1 MNRQALTNGQA
12 LSGEDQDLQKLFA
25 TDCPQF
31 APVNVTSVISAAAS
45 DNTVNRT
52 CEGFSSLN
60 VDQDSSIWKR
70 RSFMLKCLGFLGA
83 CAASTALVIVF
94 SPLGSGTAFAQVQ
107 ESLKKVRTATYTVT
121 IASDSK
127 TPLKWQV
134 YLSDSFVC
142 RVEQPNGVYL
152 VFDAAKKRLM
162 EVIPAESKARVTE
175 GLNVPDGFNV
185 IAQLTRSD
193 LKLSNEAPSNQVK
206 NIGPVAAKGFTV
218 KDKQARFT
226 IWVAP
231 NTDLP
236 LLVEKFSA
244 ENDPGV
250 TETWA
255 EFQYNV
261 PLQASL
267 FSFEAPE
274 GFKTEVVHAPNRGDA
289 QQTDVQQKPSST
301 RRDSPN
307 YGFGPGSK

>member
-1 MNRQALTNGQA
+1 
-12 LSGEDQDLQKLFA
+12 
-25 TDCPQF
+25 
-31 APVNVTSVISAAAS
+31 
-45 DNTVNRT
+45 
-52 CEGFSSLN
+52 
-60 VDQDSSIWKR
+60 
-70 RSFMLKCLGFLGA
+70 MLKSLCFLGA
-83 CAASTALVIVF
+83 CAASIALVIVF
-94 SPLGSGTAFAQVQ
+94 SPLDSGTAFAQVQ

-134 YLSDSFVC
+134 YLSESNIC
-142 RVEQPNGVYL
+142 RVEQPSGVYL

-162 EVIPAESKARVTE
+162 EVIPAESKTRVTE

-185 IAQLTRSD
+185 IAQLSRSE

-206 NIGPVAAKGFTV
+206 SIGPVAANGFTV
-218 KDKQARFT
+218 KDKQARFN

-231 NTDLP
+231 TTDLP

-244 ENDPGV
+244 NNDPGV
-250 TETWA
+250 TETWS

-274 GFKTEVVHAPNRGDA
+274 GFKTEVVHAPKRGDA
-289 QQTDVQQKPSST
+289 QQTDGQQKSSST
-301 RRDSPN
+301 RRDGPS
-307 YGFGPGSK
+307 YGFGPSSK